1 MTSVWHT
8 VIHGGAAAILLAI
21 GIPLLVLS
29 ARASRGRPRRIAI
42 RPAGDVR
49 PALFAAITIMAMGG
63 LTLSVLSAAR
73 TSDLLVAAIVSTLAA
88 AMGAVAM
95 HAVRRASFNSVV
107 TVPLAGIVAIGML
120 VAIAGPNAP
129 TAQAHGGGA
138 HGGGAEI
145 THTH

>member
-1 MTSVWHT
+1 MTSVWHM

-21 GIPLLVLS
+21 GIPFLVLS
-29 ARASRGRPRRIAI
+29 ARASRGRPWRISI

-49 PALFAAITIMAMGG
+49 PALFGALTILAIGG
-63 LTLSVLSAAR
+63 LTLSVLAAAR
-73 TSDLLVAAIVSTLAA
+73 TSDLLAAAIVSTLAA
-88 AMGAVAM
+88 ALGALAM
-95 HAVRRASFNSVV
+95 HAVRRASFDNIA

-129 TAQAHGGGA
+129 TAQAHGGGG
-138 HGGGAEI
+138 HDSGAEG